1 MSGLVA
7 PFLERNKKMKFSL
20 RNRFLIP
27 TLTLIILGMSLSATV
42 SYVKSKNA
50 LKSAIAGEVEQISQ
64 STANMVDT
72 WIRDRKL
79 DIKSWSRIKV
89 YQTALKDSFVGKAAR
104 KAANTQLA
112 ALKGDYNYY
121 ENIVLADKAGNAVAA
136 ADPSVIGKV
145 TVGDRPYYKEALNG
159 NLAVSSVLQSRGSGK
174 PVFTIAAPVVEKD
187 QNVGVLFGVLDVN
200 SFSSLFIDPIKVG
213 ETGYAY
219 VYDSQGIVIAHPDPS
234 NILKLNMNDFD
245 FGRQMVAMGDGG
257 LLEYVWND
265 QKKLVAFQKTRT
277 LGWTVGVGAVSSELL
292 APVKSLGLINATV
305 AGGVLLL
312 AAVIILLLVHST
324 VGPINRV
331 VAGLNESTEQVSAGA
346 EQVTVS
352 SHQLAEGASQQ
363 AASLEETSSSMEE
376 MAAMTRQNADNANQ
390 AKGMMVEAGE
400 IVSKV
405 NTQMTDMVNAIEEIT
420 KSSEDTGKII
430 KTIDEIAFQ
439 TNLLAL
445 NAAVEAAR
453 AGEAGAGFAVVA
465 DEVRNLA
472 MRAADAAKN
481 TSELIENTIEAVKR
495 GNSLTQSTL
504 TAFQEN
510 MEISKKVTDLVQE
523 IAAASSEQ
531 AQGIEQVNGTMTEMD
546 KVVQQV
552 AASAEESAGT
562 SEEMRTQSDQMKSIV
577 NELVQLVNNS
587 RKAQHRPKKLK
598 SEDREPVHGASMS
611 RSNPEAT
618 MVRTRVTDAVAPN
631 QVIPMDDSDFQDF

>member
-1 MSGLVA
+1 
-7 PFLERNKKMKFSL
+7 MKLSL
-20 RNRFLIP
+20 RNRFLVP

-50 LKSAIAGEVEQISQ
+50 LTSAIAGEVEQISQ

-89 YQTALKDSFVGKAAR
+89 YKTALKDSFVGKAAR

-121 ENIVLADKAGNAVAA
+121 ENIVLADKAGNVVAA
-136 ADPSVIGKV
+136 AEPSVIGKI
-145 TVGDRPYYKEALNG
+145 TVGDRPYFKEAMNG
-159 NLAVSSVLQSRGSGK
+159 NLGVSSVLKSRGSGK

-187 QNVGVLFGVLDVN
+187 QNVGVIFGVLDVN
-200 SFSSLFIDPIKVG
+200 SFSSLFINPIKVG
-213 ETGYAY
+213 KTGYAY
-219 VYDSQGIVIAHPDPS
+219 VYDSQGIVIAHPDPG

-245 FGRQMVAMGDGG
+245 FGRQMMTMGDGG
-257 LLEYVWND
+257 LLEYVWSK
-265 QKKLVAFQKTRT
+265 QKKMVAFQKSHT
-277 LGWTVGVGAVSSELL
+277 LGWTVGVGAVSSELM
-292 APVKSLGLINATV
+292 APVKSLGIVNMTV
-305 AGGVLLL
+305 AGGVVLL
-312 AAVIILLLVHST
+312 AAVIILLLVQST

-331 VAGLNESTEQVSAGA
+331 VTGLNEATEQVSSGA
-346 EQVTVS
+346 EQVSAS

-376 MAAMTRQNADNANQ
+376 MSAMTRQNADNANQ
-390 AKGMMVEAGE
+390 ARGMMTEAGE
-400 IVSKV
+400 IVNKV
-405 NTQMTDMVNAIEEIT
+405 NTQMTEMVNAIEEIT

-472 MRAADAAKN
+472 MRAADAARN

-504 TAFQEN
+504 TAFHEN

-531 AQGIEQVNGTMTEMD
+531 AQGIEQVNGTMNEMD

-562 SEEMRTQSDQMKSIV
+562 SEEMRAQSDQMKSIV
-577 NELVQLVNNS
+577 NELIQLVNNS
-587 RKAQHRPKKLK
+587 SNAQHQPEKQG
-598 SEDREPVHGASMS
+598 SSDRDPMYTAGMS
-611 RSNPEAT
+611 PSKPENT
-618 MVRTRVTDAVAPN
+618 MVPNSTTDTVAPN
-631 QVIPMDDSDFQDF
+631 QVIPMDDSGFKDF